1 MKWLRYFATRLK
13 TTVLDRTNT
22 IVVVPAFNEQET
34 IVSVIEKIRETGFP
48 FVVIDDGST
57 DETRKMAISAGAR
70 TISLPFNGGIGGA
83 MRCGMR
89 FALEKHF
96 EAIIQCDADGQHN
109 PRYFEC
115 LIQAAN
121 ECGSGIVI
129 GSRFI
134 HSGLN
139 MKVGISKDAGINI
152 LSKLVSKNQDWL
164 ITDPT
169 SGCRLTKGV
178 LIREVIRCQPNYYLA
193 DTIFPLLLAKILGHK
208 VSEVSVEI
216 SERAGGFPSASYLNS
231 IGYFVKILFESQ
243 SLAGVYRRVSVG
255 VSNEKI

>member
-1 MKWLRYFATRLK
+1 MTP
-13 TTVLDRTNT
+13 LDKTNT
-22 IVVVPAFNEQET
+22 LVIVPAYNEQET
-34 IVSVIEKIRETGFP
+34 IVSVIEKINETGFP
-48 FVVIDDGST
+48 FVVVDDGST
-57 DETRKMAISAGAR
+57 DETRNMAISAGAR
-70 TISLPFNGGIGGA
+70 TISLPFDEGVGGA
-83 MRCGMR
+83 MRCGIR

-121 ECGSGIVI
+121 ECGSEIVI

-134 HSGLN
+134 HSDLN
-139 MKVGISKDAGINI
+139 MKVGISKNIGIKV
-152 LSKLVSKNQDWL
+152 LSKLVSENQDCL

-169 SGCRLTKGV
+169 SGCRLTKEV
-178 LIREVIRCQPNYYLA
+178 LIREVIRCQPNFYLA
-193 DTIFPLLLAKILGHK
+193 DTIFPLLIAGMLGHK

-216 SERAGGFPSASYLNS
+216 SERAGGIPSASYLKS
-231 IGYFVKILFESQ
+231 LGYFVKILFESQ

-255 VSNEKI
+255 ASNEKI